1 MSSIKE
7 RAAALNL
14 ADKLCV
20 RPQAPG
26 VASKPVQSSS
36 MWSSLLSH
44 LRSSVTVKRRRVHLK
59 SHSDCFLG
67 SEAVDVL
74 TEHISCGKAFEG
86 ADVTRDKVV
95 CVCQALLDCNVFKA
109 VGTKVFGKDKKQDV
123 FQDSKSVLY
132 RFVVVCSPSVDE
144 LEKGVLVNGIKRL
157 FCSAPTDRQEGQ
169 TCPSGPHIQF
179 STPVK
184 CTQTFLQAEQHLSPA
199 AGSLSLGPQMDTLTP
214 CRLHNDTALPQSL
227 VDEIWQEQTLLR
239 LLNLVELPLLEGVL
253 QWCQTPAP
261 PSPSNLLPRSNPNL
275 IYSSNHLDR
284 QILRAFRDSQED
296 EWLGAALDCLD
307 FLPDQPVVELSRELP
322 HCKPQHQDS
331 SEHGSSSDEQPRLS
345 LSGVAQCKLL
355 LYGTLVKHYSHTDRP
370 PLMPPHMT
378 DIYTAITDLLVNAE
392 LNMALEAL
400 QLCLKLLPP
409 GCRDQ
414 LRKVLTFMA
423 LAADPQGIK
432 LDKEMENRQAV
443 KRSFFRAM
451 LHSRVLSKDKEDL
464 MVVFMLSNIKEMFK
478 IPGALHKVVS
488 EKLASLV
495 QGEQPDVTGLTFCQ
509 QVSRRTHSDSTKET
523 TNQALWT
530 LLNSIHQDPKSMQKE
545 NDQVGG
551 DKESKEE
558 RTQPATE
565 GTVSK
570 RIRAN
575 TPSPQRGNTPQAS
588 PPKIVSVEELMETAK
603 GVSNMVLAHEIIV
616 NSEFQVKPAAPPEGS
631 LEHKVK
637 EIVHKAFWECLEAQL
652 TEEPQTY
659 GHLIKLLE
667 EIKETLLSFVMPLNV
682 RLLTQIEEV
691 LDLPLIQQQA
701 EKGAVDIGQL
711 SQFIVMMMGSQCAPC
726 RDGDIRKLK
735 EITEIVPLLK
745 AIFSVLD
752 LMKVDMANFALTSL
766 RPHLMQHSVEYERSK
781 FQEFVEKQPNAL
793 DFTEKWLEDTV
804 RSLRETDGSTA
815 ASSDPPAPLSAV
827 NVHNKAYIRLLKW
840 DHASDPFPETILMDQ
855 VRFQEMYQ
863 EAERLVLLS
872 SVLLIIYT
880 TTGEAISGLPG
891 LMDTLK
897 NTVSA
902 LLADMNTPSF
912 NAEEAL
918 ATIGEKMCVE
928 LSKCL
933 SQHGY
938 SPYAPDRKSIL
949 KGQISAT
956 ILPGNT
962 IRKLMES
969 RVQSYLLASLD
980 SNQHNAPPPLP
991 GGLAPVSKEVKE
1003 LAVRFSRLVNFNKL
1017 VFSPFYQKIFSKV
1030 LTSEESPGAET

>member
-74 TEHISCGKAFEG
+74 TEHISCGQAFEG

-95 CVCQALLDCNVFKA
+95 CVCQALFDCNVFEA

-179 STPVK
+179 STSVK

-199 AGSLSLGPQMDTLTP
+199 AGSLSLGPQMDSLTP
-214 CRLHNDTALPQSL
+214 CRLHNDTALPHGGRDLAGADSAQA
-227 VDEIWQEQTLLR
+227 VK
-239 LLNLVELPLLEGVL
+239 PGGAPPAGGVL

-261 PSPSNLLPRSNPNL
+261 PSPSNLLPCSNPNL

-307 FLPDQPVVELSRELP
+307 FLPDQLVVELSRELS

-355 LYGTLVKHYSHTDRP
+355 LYGTL
-370 PLMPPHMT
+370 
-378 DIYTAITDLLVNAE
+378 
-392 LNMALEAL
+392 AL

-409 GCRDQ
+409 RCRDQ

-432 LDKEMENRQAV
+432 LDKEAV
-443 KRSFFRAM
+443 KRSFFRGM

-495 QGEQPDVTGLTFCQ
+495 QGEQPDVTG
-509 QVSRRTHSDSTKET
+509 THTDSTKET

-530 LLNSIHQDPKSMQKE
+530 LLNSIHQDPKVSAKE
-545 NDQVGG
+545 KNAYSDSFIKRTLRYLTSTLVNLLLIAC
-551 DKESKEE
+551 KRRMTKLEE
-558 RTQPATE
+558 TRSRRRRGRSLLLRGSEQEDPGKYSEPT
-565 GTVSK
+565 K
-570 RIRAN
+570 RN
-575 TPSPQRGNTPQAS
+575 TP
-588 PPKIVSVEELMETAK
+588 KFVSVEELMETAK

-616 NSEFQVKPAAPPEGS
+616 NSDFQVKPAAPPEGDF
-631 LEHKVK
+631 
-637 EIVHKAFWECLEAQL
+637 A
-652 TEEPQTY
+652 
-659 GHLIKLLE
+659 LIRDAVE
-667 EIKETLLSFVMPLNV
+667 RPSAH
-682 RLLTQIEEV
+682 QIDEV

-781 FQEFVEKQPNAL
+781 FQDLWRNSP
-793 DFTEKWLEDTV
+793 KWLEDTV

-840 DHASDPFPETILMDQ
+840 NHASDPFPEVSVKSVMSPSWLYRCLIHEPVFLLFSSPQTILMDQ

-902 LLADMNTPSF
+902 LLADMNTPS
-912 NAEEAL
+912 AL

-938 SPYAPDRKSIL
+938 SPYSPDGTEEHSEGTDL
-949 KGQISAT
+949 CHHPA
-956 ILPGNT
+956 GNT
-962 IRKLMES
+962 SASSES